1 MELLQIKTIEKESI
15 ESLSF
20 KGEINFKQH
29 KDLMQQLN
37 QAMRLGNGYHTKV
50 SIYFHDSEGTK
61 RVETTIWAVGNKYV
75 LLKGGI
81 WIPIDRIQEVK
92 F

>member
-1 MELLQIKTIEKESI
+1 MELLQVKTVDKESI

-20 KGEINFKQH
+20 QGERNFKQH
-29 KDLMQQLN
+29 KDLMAQLS
-37 QAMRLGNGYHTKV
+37 QAMRLGNGYQTKV
-50 SIYFHDSEGTK
+50 SIYFHDREGRK

>member
-81 WIPIDRIQEVK
+81 WIPIARIQEVK

>member
-1 MELLQIKTIEKESI
+1 MELLQVKTVDKETI
-15 ESLSF
+15 GSLSF
-20 KGEINFKQH
+20 QGEKTFKQH
-29 KDLMQQLN
+29 PDLMAQLN

-50 SIYFHDSEGTK
+50 SIYFQDSEGTK